1 MVVAAVSGAVTGSTV
16 VAVVGSEAAVDPST
30 RSDSVGVTVVSTSGV
45 DPGSAA
51 GADVSPT
58 TGARTSSR
66 TPALAAAVCSFGF
79 GVVVRAVPERAG
91 VRFAG
96 VRVVVDFAA
105 VVRLVPV
112 FAAGV
117 LVPDE
122 APVVRVVVL
131 GALGVDAGT
140 AGVDPS
146 SGDAGVAMLG
156 SVSGAALAGVRF
168 AAVVRAVPVL
178 AAVVRAVP
186 VFAAVVREPV
196 ERVAVVFFAPVASVG
211 SAPVV
216 VRAALGR
223 FAGAFA
229 VPEARGVVV
238 RGARF
243 AADGAAAD

>member
-1 MVVAAVSGAVTGSTV
+1 M
-16 VAVVGSEAAVDPST
+16 
-30 RSDSVGVTVVSTSGV
+30 
-45 DPGSAA
+45 
-51 GADVSPT
+51 SPT